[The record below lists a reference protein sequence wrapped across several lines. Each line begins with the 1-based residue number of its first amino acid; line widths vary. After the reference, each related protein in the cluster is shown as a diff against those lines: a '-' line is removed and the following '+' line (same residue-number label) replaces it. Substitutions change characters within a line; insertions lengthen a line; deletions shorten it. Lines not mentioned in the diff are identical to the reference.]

1 MFALLGFLSAIMGI
15 FGIIEE
21 SLALILTTTFFG
33 ARFIAHMARYN

>member
-21 SLALILTTTFFG
+21 SLALILTTAFFG
-33 ARFIAHMARYN
+33 ARFIAL